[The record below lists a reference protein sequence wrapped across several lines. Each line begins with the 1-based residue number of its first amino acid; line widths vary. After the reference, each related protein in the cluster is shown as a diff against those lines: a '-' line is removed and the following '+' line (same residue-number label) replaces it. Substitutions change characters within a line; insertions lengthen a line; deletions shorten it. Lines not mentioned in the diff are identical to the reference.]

1 MYLCPQNEEV
11 MDNPFVTKGYAGP
24 EYFCDRVKE
33 TSQLVELITN
43 GNNMALISPRRVGK
57 TDLIRHCFQQ
67 REIKDRCYTFH
78 IDIYATSSLRDFVN
92 VFGRVILDELKP
104 KGKVVWDGFLQV
116 LRSLRSEITYDV
128 NNFPTWSLGLGDIE
142 YPETTLDE
150 IFSYLA
156 KADRPCLVCID
167 EFQQILKYTD
177 SPNIEATLRTYMQ
190 KCINATFIF
199 SGSKRHLM
207 GKIFTSPSRPFYQ
220 SVLIMNLKPIP
231 IEKYVEFAQMQFE
244 KYGKSVDGAVVEE
257 VYKRFDAVTSCVQRL
272 LNVLFLKTL
281 PAQQC
286 TVDMIDGA
294 EEYILDMFSET
305 YSDLLD
311 KLPEKQREV
320 FVAIAKEGS
329 AKGITGK
336 QFVKRHHLQTVS
348 VVTAAV
354 RSLLD
359 KDLITEDKGVY
370 MVYDPFF
377 ALWLRRDWI

>member
-1 MYLCPQNEEV
+1 

-67 REIKDRCYTFH
+67 PEIVDKFYTFH

-92 VFGRVILDELKP
+92 VFGRAILDELKP
-104 KGKVVWDGFLQV
+104 KGKAVWEGFLQI

-150 IFSYLA
+150 IFNYLA
-156 KADRPCLVCID
+156 KADKPCLVCID
-167 EFQQILKYTD
+167 EFQQILKYSD

-220 SVLIMNLKPIP
+220 SVLIMNLRPIP
-231 IEKYVEFAQMQFE
+231 VEKYVEFAKMQFE
-244 KYGKSVDGAVVEE
+244 KYDKSIDGATVEE
-257 VYKRFDAVTSCVQRL
+257 VYKRFDAVTSCIQRM
-272 LNVLFLKTL
+272 LNVLFMKTL
-281 PAQQC
+281 PHQQC
-286 TVDMIDGA
+286 KVDMVDGA

-311 KLPEKQREV
+311 RLPEKQREV
-320 FVAIAKEGS
+320 FLAIAREGK

-336 QFVKRHHLQTVS
+336 PFIKRNHLQTVS

-359 KDLITEDKGVY
+359 KDLITEDKGVF

-377 ALWLRRDWI
+377 ALWLCRDQS

>member
-1 MYLCPQNEEV
+1 

-67 REIKDRCYTFH
+67 PEIVDKFYTFH

-92 VFGRVILDELKP
+92 VFGRAILDELKP
-104 KGKVVWDGFLQV
+104 KGKAVWEGFLQI

-150 IFSYLA
+150 IFNYLA
-156 KADRPCLVCID
+156 KADKPCLVCID
-167 EFQQILKYTD
+167 EFQQILKYSD

-220 SVLIMNLKPIP
+220 SVLIMNLRPIP
-231 IEKYVEFAQMQFE
+231 VEKYVEFAKMQFE
-244 KYGKSVDGAVVEE
+244 KYDKSIDGATVEE
-257 VYKRFDAVTSCVQRL
+257 VYKRFDAVTSCIQRM
-272 LNVLFLKTL
+272 LNVLFMKTL
-281 PAQQC
+281 PHQQC
-286 TVDMIDGA
+286 KVDMVYGA

-305 YSDLLD
+305 YLDLLD
-311 KLPEKQREV
+311 RLPEKQREV
-320 FVAIAKEGS
+320 FLAIAREGK

-336 QFVKRHHLQTVS
+336 PFIKRNHLQTVS

-359 KDLITEDKGVY
+359 KDLITEDKGIF

-377 ALWLRRDWI
+377 ALWLSRDHN

>member
-1 MYLCPQNEEV
+1 